1 MNRCPR
7 AWRTHLSSLA
17 CGAMLMAATAGLAH
31 AQNGVVSRMVTDSNG
46 NSVTVRTFPATALRG
61 TLQVV
66 QPPEVL
72 FNNLAGRLS
81 PGARIRGANGMLMM
95 SASLVGQSLPV
106 MTVLDSQ
113 SMLHDVWVLN
123 ETEVALYPTKPSY
136 SK

>member
-1 MNRCPR
+1 MNRCRR
-7 AWRTHLSSLA
+7 ALSALTLLA
-17 CGAMLMAATAGLAH
+17 ALPLGSMAQTSPTA
-31 AQNGVVSRMVTDSNG
+31 QVITDRNG
-46 NSVTVRTFPATALRG
+46 NSVTVRTFPSTALRG

-72 FNNLAGRLS
+72 FNNVVARLS
-81 PGARIRGANGMLMM
+81 PGARIRGANGMLLM
-95 SASLVGQSLPV
+95 SASAVGQTLQV

-136 SK
+136 SR

>member
-1 MNRCPR
+1 MNRCLR
-7 AWRTHLSSLA
+7 ALSALTLLA
-17 CGAMLMAATAGLAH
+17 ALPLGGMAQTNPTA
-31 AQNGVVSRMVTDSNG
+31 QVITDRNG
-46 NSVTVRTFPATALRG
+46 NSVTVRTFPSTALRG

-72 FNNLAGRLS
+72 FNNVVARLS
-81 PGARIRGANGMLMM
+81 PGARIRGANGMLLM
-95 SASLVGQSLPV
+95 SASAVGQTLQV

-136 SK
+136 SR

>member
-1 MNRCPR
+1 MNRCLR
-7 AWRTHLSSLA
+7 ALSALTLLVALPLGS
-17 CGAMLMAATAGLAH
+17 MAQTSPTA
-31 AQNGVVSRMVTDSNG
+31 QVITDSNG
-46 NSVTVRTFPATALRG
+46 NSVTVRTFPSTALRG

-72 FNNLAGRLS
+72 FNNVVARLS
-81 PGARIRGANGMLMM
+81 PGARIRGANGMLLM
-95 SASLVGQSLPV
+95 SASAVGQTLQV

-136 SK
+136 SR

>member
-1 MNRCPR
+1 MNRCLR
-7 AWRTHLSSLA
+7 ALSALA
-17 CGAMLMAATAGLAH
+17 LLAALPLGSMAQTSPTA
-31 AQNGVVSRMVTDSNG
+31 QVVTDSNG
-46 NSVTVRTFPATALRG
+46 NSATVRTFPSTAVRG

-72 FNNLAGRLS
+72 FNNVVTRLS
-81 PGARIRGANGMLMM
+81 PGARIRGANGMLLM
-95 SASLVGQSLPV
+95 SASAVGQTLQV

-136 SK
+136 SR

>member
-1 MNRCPR
+1 MNRCLR
-7 AWRTHLSSLA
+7 ALSALTLLVALPLGS
-17 CGAMLMAATAGLAH
+17 MAQTSPTA
-31 AQNGVVSRMVTDSNG
+31 QVITDRNG
-46 NSVTVRTFPATALRG
+46 NAVTVRTFPSTALRG

-72 FNNLAGRLS
+72 FNNVVARLS
-81 PGARIRGANGMLMM
+81 PGARIRGANGMLLM
-95 SASLVGQSLPV
+95 SASAVGQTLQV

-136 SK
+136 SR

>member
-1 MNRCPR
+1 MNRCLR
-7 AWRTHLSSLA
+7 ALSALAVLAALSLDS
-17 CGAMLMAATAGLAH
+17 MAQTSPTA
-31 AQNGVVSRMVTDSNG
+31 QVITDSNG
-46 NSVTVRTFPATALRG
+46 NSVAVRTFPSTAVRG

-72 FNNLAGRLS
+72 FNNMVARLS
-81 PGARIRGANGMLMM
+81 PGARIRGANGMLLM
-95 SASLVGQSLPV
+95 SASAVGQTLQV

-136 SK
+136 SR

>member
-1 MNRCPR
+1 MNRCLRPLG
-7 AWRTHLSSLA
+7 AFFFAASL
-17 CGAMLMAATAGLAH
+17 GALVLIGSAGPVH
-31 AQNGVVSRMVTDSNG
+31 AQNGVTTRQATDSNG
-46 NSVTVRTFPATALRG
+46 NTVTVRTFPATAVRG

-72 FNNLAGRLS
+72 FNNAVARLS
-81 PGARIRGANGMLMM
+81 PGARIRGANGMLLM
-95 SASLVGQSLPV
+95 SASAVGQTLQV

-136 SK
+136 SR